1 MTTNDKI
8 KKKIIQN
15 PHFILNDKEIMN
27 VLLNLNK
34 NNNKD
39 IIDIRDIFIKKMEQE
54 LKLLKKKYSNFLDTT
69 IENSTSIEAVHKSV
83 INLLNAKDIDNFLS
97 ILDTKVKKILKIDK
111 ITILLL
117 GKKNNIKKFK
127 NLKFFYEK
135 SEMIKLYNIPI
146 KHQKTPIQRKII
158 KIIDNKEKIFGS
170 EIILPFNFED
180 KIQKGFLILSSNNEK
195 KFNTNLE
202 NSFLLFFS
210 KVLYI
215 SINKLLIYKNDE
227 I

>member
-1 MTTNDKI
+1 
-8 KKKIIQN
+8 
-15 PHFILNDKEIMN
+15 
-27 VLLNLNK
+27 
-34 NNNKD
+34 
-39 IIDIRDIFIKKMEQE
+39 
-54 LKLLKKKYSNFLDTT
+54 
-69 IENSTSIEAVHKSV
+69 
-83 INLLNAKDIDNFLS
+83 
-97 ILDTKVKKILKIDK
+97 
-111 ITILLL
+111 
-117 GKKNNIKKFK
+117 
-127 NLKFFYEK
+127 
-135 SEMIKLYNIPI
+135 